1 MGPIAERIDAFRRE
15 HEKLFAEKPL
25 DRIASPAIIP
35 GVRLASIFGS
45 T

>member
-15 HEKLFAEKPL
+15 PEKLFAEKPL
-25 DRIASPAIIP
+25 DRITSPAIIP
-35 GVRLASIFGS
+35 TVKLPSIFGS